1 MEGEATTLRRL
12 GAELWSSRSLIG
24 MLARKDFFVR
34 YRRAS
39 FGLLWAVGLPVFQAL
54 VLVVVFSRV
63 VRIQTGPPYTVFLFA
78 AFVPWSYFSITLGT
92 AATAI
97 VDNSGLA
104 SKIYFP
110 RAALPLTTVVT
121 NLYGSAVTLAVLLVM
136 VVAFGVGIGPEIA
149 LLVPAVALVV
159 ALTASMSLLASAA
172 HVYFRDVR
180 YLTQAAMTVW
190 FYVTPVLYP
199 LDRVPGGIAPI
210 VKLNPMTGVVELF
223 RAATVGADPGWGPTV
238 AITGAWTCACLVGAL
253 VLHRRYDRVFADL
266 L

>member
-1 MEGEATTLRRL
+1 MEGEATTLGRL
-12 GAELWSSRSLIG
+12 GAELWASRSLIA

-39 FGLLWAVGLPVFQAL
+39 FGLLWAVGLPVFQAA
-54 VLVVVFSRV
+54 VLAVVFSQV
-63 VRIQTGPPYTVFLFA
+63 VRIETGPPYVVFLFA
-78 AFVPWSYFSITLGT
+78 AYVPWSYFSLTLGA

-110 RAALPLTTVVT
+110 RAALPLTTVLT
-121 NLYGSAVTLAVLLVM
+121 NLYGSAVTLAVLLGLT
-136 VVAFGVGIGPEIA
+136 VAYGVGIGPA
-149 LLVPAVALVV
+149 VVLLVPAVALLVM
-159 ALTASMSLLASAA
+159 LTGSMSLLASAT

-180 YLTQAAMTVW
+180 YVTQAAMTVW

-199 LDRVPGGIAPI
+199 LDRVPGGIAPL

-223 RAATVGADPGWGPTV
+223 RAATVGADPGWLPTV
-238 AITGAWTCACLVGAL
+238 AVSVVWSLACLAGAL